1 MSNTNNEN
9 TTPAVTNEEYEKK
22 IKELEKQL
30 KASEKEREAQAGVI
44 KEQEATLKAQ
54 AEELEKGKTAPEGNV
69 AVPQKSYVSE
79 ENHATYK
86 TKLGIDRQLGDKVV
100 VVNDRYHLIKRGV
113 DVEIPEW
120 VQEVL
125 DHEEEMELADYNHQD
140 KINARLNMF

>member
-1 MSNTNNEN
+1 MSNTNN
-9 TTPAVTNEEYEKK
+9 TAPVVTNEEYEKK
-22 IKELEKQL
+22 LKELEKQL

-54 AEELEKGKTAPEGNV
+54 AEELEKGKTVPEGSEN
-69 AVPQKSYVSE
+69 AVQINRVTE

-86 TKLGIDRQLGDKVV
+86 TKLGLDRNLGDKLV
-100 VVNDRYHLIKRGV
+100 VVNDRHYLIKRGA

-140 KINARLNMF
+140 KINAKLTMF